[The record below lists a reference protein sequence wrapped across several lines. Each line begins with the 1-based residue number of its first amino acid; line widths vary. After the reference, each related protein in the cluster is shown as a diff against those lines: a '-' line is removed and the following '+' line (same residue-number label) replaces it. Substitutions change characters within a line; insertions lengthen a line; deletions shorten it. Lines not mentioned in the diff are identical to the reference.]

1 MKTDGNTATLAERE
15 AAAAAAG
22 QAELLVLLG
31 KEQEARI
38 NAEARADEAEARGA
52 EMEAAMRAGED
63 RLAAV
68 AAEKEKKLRALRA
81 ELDALRL
88 RAPTTPPLAPAV
100 SIVSR
105 NTAPTAEAISP
116 AVVANL
122 NSRLEAAAASE
133 SDAVHQEAPLA
144 PPPAPDTDPVQAT
157 FVGHVKGSQ
166 YHKPSGSTSW
176 TNLWKQKT
184 GARKLPKCPCCI
196 EAPVE
201 LSESDSIAGAH
212 VMYRDDNNRL
222 YVGIIPTCTACNV
235 SGNMLRRNIE
245 VVTIFDFGAQT
256 FAGKLTTATTTPQKF
271 DVCSKFSVTAD
282 SENVTYEMNGITS
295 GKGRGFAD
303 GGDATFEFESTREN
317 DDIYYLRLMLA
328 YEAFHPE
335 RSIRNVRAR
344 QGHQEHNFSVFLLG
358 Q

>member
-1 MKTDGNTATLAERE
+1 MKTDGNTATVAERE

-22 QAELLVLLG
+22 QAALLVLLR

-63 RLAAV
+63 RAA
-68 AAEKEKKLRALRA
+68 AAEAEVLKLL
-81 ELDALRL
+81 ETVQL
-88 RAPTTPPLAPAV
+88 RAPTTPPRARPVPVV
-100 SIVSR
+100 SADR
-105 NTAPTAEAISP
+105 M
-116 AVVANL
+116 
-122 NSRLEAAAASE
+122 
-133 SDAVHQEAPLA
+133 APLP
-144 PPPAPDTDPVQAT
+144 PPPAPDPAQAT

-184 GARKLPKCPCCI
+184 GASKLPKCPCCI
-196 EAPVE
+196 ENPVD
-201 LSESDSIAGAH
+201 LSKNKRSIAGAH

-282 SENVTYEMNGITS
+282 SEKVTYEMNGITS

-303 GGDATFEFESTREN
+303 GGDATFEFESTRES

-328 YEAFHPE
+328 YETFHPE
-335 RSIRNVRAR
+335 RSIRNARAR

>member
-1 MKTDGNTATLAERE
+1 MKTDGNTATVAERE

-22 QAELLVLLG
+22 QAELLVLLR

-63 RLAAV
+63 RAA
-68 AAEKEKKLRALRA
+68 AAEAEVLKLL
-81 ELDALRL
+81 ETVQL
-88 RAPTTPPLAPAV
+88 RAPTTPPRARPVPVV
-100 SIVSR
+100 SADR
-105 NTAPTAEAISP
+105 M
-116 AVVANL
+116 
-122 NSRLEAAAASE
+122 
-133 SDAVHQEAPLA
+133 APLT
-144 PPPAPDTDPVQAT
+144 PPPAPAQAT

-222 YVGIIPTCTACNV
+222 YVGIIPTCDACNR
-235 SGNMLRRNIE
+235 SGNMLIRKIA

-256 FAGKLTTATTTPQKF
+256 FSGKLTTATKTPQKF

-282 SENVTYEMNGITS
+282 SENVTYKMNGITS
-295 GKGRGFAD
+295 GKGRGFAN
-303 GGDATFEFESTREN
+303 GGAATFDYTSKRN
-317 DDIYYLRLMLA
+317 YDDLYYLHLMLA
-328 YEAFHPE
+328 DEHFHLE
-335 RSIRNVRAR
+335 RNIRNVRAR

-358 Q
+358 G

>member
-1 MKTDGNTATLAERE
+1 MKTDGNTATVAERE
-15 AAAAAAG
+15 AAEAAAG
-22 QAELLVLLG
+22 QAALVLLR
-31 KEQEARI
+31 KEREARI
-38 NAEARADEAEARGA
+38 NAEARADEV
-52 EMEAAMRAGED
+52 EAAMRASKD
-63 RLAAV
+63 RAA
-68 AAEKEKKLRALRA
+68 AAEAEVLKLL
-81 ELDALRL
+81 ETVQL
-88 RAPTTPPLAPAV
+88 RAPTTPPRARPAPVV
-100 SIVSR
+100 SADRI
-105 NTAPTAEAISP
+105 P
-116 AVVANL
+116 
-122 NSRLEAAAASE
+122 
-133 SDAVHQEAPLA
+133 PL
-144 PPPAPDTDPVQAT
+144 PPPAPAPAQAT

-222 YVGIIPTCTACNV
+222 YVGIIPTCTACNR
-235 SGNMLRRNIE
+235 SGNMLRKNIE

-282 SENVTYEMNGITS
+282 SEKVTYEMNGITS
-295 GKGRGFAD
+295 GKGRGFAG

>member
-1 MKTDGNTATLAERE
+1 MKTDGNTATAAERE
-15 AAAAAAG
+15 AAATAG
-22 QAELLVLLG
+22 QAELLVLLR

-52 EMEAAMRAGED
+52 EMEAAMRASED
-63 RLAAV
+63 RAA
-68 AAEKEKKLRALRA
+68 AAEAKGLKLLETVQLR
-81 ELDALRL
+81 D
-88 RAPTTPPLAPAV
+88 PTTPPRARPAPVV
-100 SIVSR
+100 SADR
-105 NTAPTAEAISP
+105 
-116 AVVANL
+116 
-122 NSRLEAAAASE
+122 R
-133 SDAVHQEAPLA
+133 APLP
-144 PPPAPDTDPVQAT
+144 PPPAPAQAT

-222 YVGIIPTCTACNV
+222 YVGIIPTCDACNR
-235 SGNMLRRNIE
+235 SGNMLIRKIA

-256 FAGKLTTATTTPQKF
+256 FSGKLTTATKTPQKF

-282 SENVTYEMNGITS
+282 SEKVTYEMNGITS

-303 GGDATFEFESTREN
+303 GGDATFEFESTRES
-317 DDIYYLRLMLA
+317 DDLYYLHLMLA
-328 YEAFHPE
+328 DERFHLE
-335 RSIRNVRAR
+335 RNIRNVRAR
-344 QGHQEHNFSVFLLG
+344 QGHQEHNFSVFLLK

>member
-1 MKTDGNTATLAERE
+1 MKTDGNTATAAERE
-15 AAAAAAG
+15 AAATAG
-22 QAELLVLLG
+22 QAELLVLLR

-63 RLAAV
+63 RAA
-68 AAEKEKKLRALRA
+68 AAEAEVLKLL
-81 ELDALRL
+81 ETVQL
-88 RAPTTPPLAPAV
+88 RAPTTPPRARPVPVV
-100 SIVSR
+100 SADR
-105 NTAPTAEAISP
+105 M
-116 AVVANL
+116 
-122 NSRLEAAAASE
+122 
-133 SDAVHQEAPLA
+133 APLT
-144 PPPAPDTDPVQAT
+144 PPPAPAQAT

-222 YVGIIPTCTACNV
+222 YVGIIPTCIPCNR
-235 SGNMLRRNIE
+235 SGTMLRRKIA

-256 FAGKLTTATTTPQKF
+256 FSGKLTTATETPQKF

-282 SENVTYEMNGITS
+282 SENVTYKMNGITS
-295 GKGRGFAD
+295 GKGRGFAN
-303 GGDATFEFESTREN
+303 GGAATFDYTSKRN
-317 DDIYYLRLMLA
+317 YDDLYYLHLMLA
-328 YEAFHPE
+328 DEHFHLE
-335 RSIRNVRAR
+335 RNIRNVRAR

>member
-1 MKTDGNTATLAERE
+1 MKTDGATATVAERE
-15 AAAAAAG
+15 AAAPAAG
-22 QAELLVLLG
+22 QAELLVLLR

-63 RLAAV
+63 RAA
-68 AAEKEKKLRALRA
+68 AAEAQVLKLL
-81 ELDALRL
+81 ETVQL
-88 RAPTTPPLAPAV
+88 RAPTTPPRARPVPVV
-100 SIVSR
+100 SADR
-105 NTAPTAEAISP
+105 M
-116 AVVANL
+116 
-122 NSRLEAAAASE
+122 
-133 SDAVHQEAPLA
+133 APLL
-144 PPPAPDTDPVQAT
+144 PPPAPAQAT

-222 YVGIIPTCTACNV
+222 YVGIIPTCDACNR
-235 SGNMLRRNIE
+235 SGNMLIRKIA

-256 FAGKLTTATTTPQKF
+256 FSGKLTTATKTPQKF

-282 SENVTYEMNGITS
+282 SENVTYKMNGITS
-295 GKGRGFAD
+295 GRGRGFAN
-303 GGDATFEFESTREN
+303 GEAATFDYTSKRN
-317 DDIYYLRLMLA
+317 CDDLYYLHLMLA
-328 YEAFHPE
+328 DEHFHLE
-335 RSIRNVRAR
+335 RNIRNVRAR
-344 QGHQEHNFSVFLLG
+344 QGHQEHNFSVFLLA

>member
-1 MKTDGNTATLAERE
+1 MKTDGNTATAAERE

-22 QAELLVLLG
+22 QAELLVLLR

-63 RLAAV
+63 RAA
-68 AAEKEKKLRALRA
+68 AAEAEVLKLL
-81 ELDALRL
+81 ETV
-88 RAPTTPPLAPAV
+88 RAPTTPPRARPVPVVSADRMPPQPPPVPAPA
-100 SIVSR
+100 
-105 NTAPTAEAISP
+105 
-116 AVVANL
+116 
-122 NSRLEAAAASE
+122 
-133 SDAVHQEAPLA
+133 
-144 PPPAPDTDPVQAT
+144 QAT

-184 GARKLPKCPCCI
+184 GASKLPKCPCCI

-222 YVGIIPTCTACNV
+222 YVGIIPTCDACNR
-235 SGNMLRRNIE
+235 SGKMLRRKIA

-256 FAGKLTTATTTPQKF
+256 FSGKLTTATKTPQKF

-282 SENVTYEMNGITS
+282 SENVTYEMTGITS
-295 GKGRGFAD
+295 GRGRGFAN
-303 GGDATFEFESTREN
+303 GEAATFDYTSKRN
-317 DDIYYLRLMLA
+317 CDDLYYLHLMLA
-328 YEAFHPE
+328 DERFHLE
-335 RSIRNVRAR
+335 RNIRNVRAR
-344 QGHQEHNFSVFLLG
+344 QGHQEHNFSVFLLK

>member
-1 MKTDGNTATLAERE
+1 MKTDGNTATVAERE
-15 AAAAAAG
+15 AAEAAAG
-22 QAELLVLLG
+22 QAALVLLR

-38 NAEARADEAEARGA
+38 NAEARADEV
-52 EMEAAMRAGED
+52 EAAMRASKD
-63 RLAAV
+63 RV
-68 AAEKEKKLRALRA
+68 AAAEAKVSKLLETVHLR
-81 ELDALRL
+81 D
-88 RAPTTPPLAPAV
+88 PTTPPRARPAPVV
-100 SIVSR
+100 SADR
-105 NTAPTAEAISP
+105 
-116 AVVANL
+116 
-122 NSRLEAAAASE
+122 R
-133 SDAVHQEAPLA
+133 APLP
-144 PPPAPDTDPVQAT
+144 PPPAPAQAT

-222 YVGIIPTCTACNV
+222 YVGIIPTCIPCNR
-235 SGNMLRRNIE
+235 SGTMLRRKIA

-256 FAGKLTTATTTPQKF
+256 FSGKLTTATKTPQKF

-282 SENVTYEMNGITS
+282 AENVTYEMTGITS
-295 GKGRGFAD
+295 GRGRGFAN
-303 GGDATFEFESTREN
+303 GGAATFDYTSKRN
-317 DDIYYLRLMLA
+317 YDDLYYLHLMLA
-328 YEAFHPE
+328 DEHFHLE
-335 RSIRNVRAR
+335 RNIRNVRAR

-358 Q
+358 

>member
-1 MKTDGNTATLAERE
+1 MKTDGNTATAAERE
-15 AAAAAAG
+15 AAATAG
-22 QAELLVLLG
+22 QAELLVLLR

-88 RAPTTPPLAPAV
+88 RTPTTQLPAPAV
-100 SIVSR
+100 SVVSR

-116 AVVANL
+116 AVAANL

-144 PPPAPDTDPVQAT
+144 PPPAPDTAPAQAT

-184 GARKLPKCPCCI
+184 GASKLPKCPCCI
-196 EAPVE
+196 ENPVD
-201 LSESDSIAGAH
+201 LSKNKRSIAGAH

-222 YVGIIPTCTACNV
+222 YVGIIPTCDACNR
-235 SGNMLRRNIE
+235 SGNMLIRKIA

-256 FAGKLTTATTTPQKF
+256 FSGKLTTATKTPQKF

-282 SENVTYEMNGITS
+282 SENVTYKMNGITS
-295 GKGRGFAD
+295 GKGRGFAN
-303 GGDATFEFESTREN
+303 GGAATFDYTSKRN
-317 DDIYYLRLMLA
+317 YDDLYYLHLMLA
-328 YEAFHPE
+328 DEHFHLE
-335 RSIRNVRAR
+335 RNIRNVRAR

-358 Q
+358 

>member
-1 MKTDGNTATLAERE
+1 M
-15 AAAAAAG
+15 
-22 QAELLVLLG
+22 
-31 KEQEARI
+31 
-38 NAEARADEAEARGA
+38 
-52 EMEAAMRAGED
+52 
-63 RLAAV
+63 
-68 AAEKEKKLRALRA
+68 
-81 ELDALRL
+81 
-88 RAPTTPPLAPAV
+88 
-100 SIVSR
+100 
-105 NTAPTAEAISP
+105 
-116 AVVANL
+116 
-122 NSRLEAAAASE
+122 
-133 SDAVHQEAPLA
+133 APLP
-144 PPPAPDTDPVQAT
+144 PPPAPDPAQAT

-222 YVGIIPTCTACNV
+222 YVGIIPTCDACNR
-235 SGNMLRRNIE
+235 SGNMLIRKIA

-256 FAGKLTTATTTPQKF
+256 FSGKLTTATKTPQKF

-282 SENVTYEMNGITS
+282 SENVTYKMNGITS
-295 GKGRGFAD
+295 GKGRGFAN
-303 GGDATFEFESTREN
+303 GGAATFDYTSKRN
-317 DDIYYLRLMLA
+317 CDDLYYLHLMLA
-328 YEAFHPE
+328 DEHFHLE
-335 RSIRNVRAR
+335 RNIRNVRAR

>member
-1 MKTDGNTATLAERE
+1 MKTDGNTATAAERE
-15 AAAAAAG
+15 AATAAAG
-22 QAELLVLLG
+22 QAELLVLLR
-31 KEQEARI
+31 KEREARI

-63 RLAAV
+63 RAA
-68 AAEKEKKLRALRA
+68 AAEAEVLKLL
-81 ELDALRL
+81 ETVQL
-88 RAPTTPPLAPAV
+88 RAPTTPPRTRPVPVV
-100 SIVSR
+100 SADR
-105 NTAPTAEAISP
+105 M
-116 AVVANL
+116 
-122 NSRLEAAAASE
+122 
-133 SDAVHQEAPLA
+133 APLL
-144 PPPAPDTDPVQAT
+144 PPPAPAQAT

-184 GARKLPKCPCCI
+184 GASKLPKCPCCI

-256 FAGKLTTATTTPQKF
+256 FAGKLTTATETPQKF

-282 SENVTYEMNGITS
+282 SENVTYEMTGITS
-295 GKGRGFAD
+295 GRGRGFAN
-303 GGDATFEFESTREN
+303 GGAATFDYTSKRSC
-317 DDIYYLRLMLA
+317 DDLYYLHLMLA
-328 YEAFHPE
+328 DEHFHLE
-335 RSIRNVRAR
+335 RNIRNVRAR
-344 QGHQEHNFSVFLLG
+344 QGHQEHNFSVFLLK

>member
-1 MKTDGNTATLAERE
+1 M
-15 AAAAAAG
+15 
-22 QAELLVLLG
+22 VLLR

-52 EMEAAMRAGED
+52 KVEAAMRAGED
-63 RLAAV
+63 RAA
-68 AAEKEKKLRALRA
+68 AAEAQVLKLL
-81 ELDALRL
+81 ETVQL
-88 RAPTTPPLAPAV
+88 RAPTTPPRTRPVPVV
-100 SIVSR
+100 SADR
-105 NTAPTAEAISP
+105 M
-116 AVVANL
+116 
-122 NSRLEAAAASE
+122 
-133 SDAVHQEAPLA
+133 APLP
-144 PPPAPDTDPVQAT
+144 PPPAPAPAQAT

-184 GARKLPKCPCCI
+184 GASKLPKCPCCI
-196 EAPVE
+196 ENPVE

-222 YVGIIPTCTACNV
+222 YVGIIPTCDACNR
-235 SGNMLRRNIE
+235 SGKMLRREIA

-256 FAGKLTTATTTPQKF
+256 FSGKLTTATKTPQKF

-282 SENVTYEMNGITS
+282 SENVTYEMTGITS
-295 GKGRGFAD
+295 GRGRGFAN
-303 GGDATFEFESTREN
+303 GEAATFDYTSKRSC
-317 DDIYYLRLMLA
+317 DDLYYLHLMLA
-328 YEAFHPE
+328 DEHFHLE

>member
-1 MKTDGNTATLAERE
+1 MKTDGNTATVAERE

-22 QAELLVLLG
+22 QAELLVLLR

-52 EMEAAMRAGED
+52 EVEAAMRAGED
-63 RLAAV
+63 RAA
-68 AAEKEKKLRALRA
+68 AAEAEVLKLL
-81 ELDALRL
+81 ETV
-88 RAPTTPPLAPAV
+88 RAPTTPPRTRPVPVV
-100 SIVSR
+100 SADR
-105 NTAPTAEAISP
+105 
-116 AVVANL
+116 
-122 NSRLEAAAASE
+122 
-133 SDAVHQEAPLA
+133 APLP
-144 PPPAPDTDPVQAT
+144 PPPAPAPDPAPAQAT

-184 GARKLPKCPCCI
+184 GASKLPKCPCCI
-196 EAPVE
+196 ENPVD
-201 LSESDSIAGAH
+201 LSKNKRSIAGAH

-282 SENVTYEMNGITS
+282 SEAVTYEMTGITS
-295 GKGRGFAD
+295 GRGRGFAN
-303 GGDATFEFESTREN
+303 GGAATFDYTSKRN
-317 DDIYYLRLMLA
+317 CDDLYYLHLMLA
-328 YEAFHPE
+328 NEDFHLE
-335 RSIRNVRAR
+335 RNIRNVRAR
-344 QGHQEHNFSVFLLG
+344 QGHQEHNFSVFLLK

>member
-1 MKTDGNTATLAERE
+1 MKTDGNTATVAERE

-22 QAELLVLLG
+22 QAALLVLLR

-63 RLAAV
+63 RAA
-68 AAEKEKKLRALRA
+68 AAEAEVLKLL
-81 ELDALRL
+81 ETVQL
-88 RAPTTPPLAPAV
+88 RAPTTPPRTRPVPVVSADRMPPQPPPVPAPA
-100 SIVSR
+100 
-105 NTAPTAEAISP
+105 
-116 AVVANL
+116 
-122 NSRLEAAAASE
+122 
-133 SDAVHQEAPLA
+133 
-144 PPPAPDTDPVQAT
+144 QAT

-184 GARKLPKCPCCI
+184 GASKLPKCPCCI

-282 SENVTYEMNGITS
+282 SEKVTYEMNGITS

-303 GGDATFEFESTREN
+303 GGDATFEFESTRES

-344 QGHQEHNFSVFLLG
+344 QGHQEHNFSVFLLK